1 MDVIKIISKRFNILI
16 GIVIFC
22 FAACIC
28 TILFYKPHVK
38 GNEEILNEAL
48 EKQRQ
53 SAIAQREAVQKM
65 VEQAEK
71 NIEYLRSRDSSLN
84 NELKKTSS
92 AIKNVRDYEKIN
104 AINNYNSVEL
114 QRAYAELARQY
125 KNSK

>member
-114 QRAYAELARQY
+114 QRAYAELM
-125 KNSK
+125 

>member
-38 GNEEILNEAL
+38 WNEEILNEAL

-84 NELKKTSS
+84 NELEKTSS